1 MYHGAT
7 PVPAVAP
14 GGHFASPSDTTVTTA
29 SPASLLGFMQQ
40 QQQMLHGGDTAAE
53 DQARTDYYRSRISAF
68 YRHYQPDKPAS
79 HVEFLL
85 CKYRGMEEDVLAT
98 LREKYGPEPAL
109 DGSGFTRKA
118 ASGQSR
124 ESASDAFLSGGGR
137 GGGGTSNAA
146 LDNTNQ
152 QLLQQLQ
159 EKQQIFQR
167 DMWLLQEQG
176 KRAEASAIGTSLQE
190 ARKVAQRQE
199 VELQQLR
206 HTLSAL
212 KSEYAAR
219 AEHQRSE
226 IEKASRE
233 LTLAK
238 LRHMQASMSS
248 DGARVPADEMH
259 NTTDAIQQI
268 DENLRSTVEYGR
280 KLVAVLQ
287 RHLFLYPMSPVRMT
301 LEELDP
307 SLAARLEV
315 SMNDSMRDDSS

>member
-1 MYHGAT
+1 MYHGFT
-7 PVPAVAP
+7 PVPQHA
-14 GGHFASPSDTTVTTA
+14 FASPSDTTVTTA
-29 SPASLLGFMQQ
+29 SPESLLSFMQSQ
-40 QQQMLHGGDTAAE
+40 QQPMQQE
-53 DQARTDYYRSRISAF
+53 DEARTHYYRARISAF

-118 ASGQSR
+118 ATGIHR
-124 ESASDAFLSGGGR
+124 EDPRLAGGSGGA
-137 GGGGTSNAA
+137 SSSVA
-146 LDNTNQ
+146 LESENSKLMQ
-152 QLLQQLQ
+152 QLV
-159 EKQQIFQR
+159 EKQNIFQR

-176 KRAEASAIGTSLQE
+176 KRAEASAIGVSLQE

-212 KSEYAAR
+212 KSEYAVK
-219 AEHQRSE
+219 AEAQRDA

-238 LRHMQASMSS
+238 LRHMQASMTA
-248 DGARVPADEMH
+248 DGARVPADEMQSA
-259 NTTDAIQQI
+259 TDAIVQI
-268 DENLRSTVEYGR
+268 DENLRSTVDYGR

-307 SLAARLEV
+307 SIAARLEV
-315 SMNDSMRDDSS
+315 SMSASQQE